1 MQYNVFVK
9 KIFLILG
16 IFVSILAV
24 FLVGSWFA
32 RIQLIP
38 TQSSFIPLVFETP
51 SPTPF
56 YSDITLDSVFDGKLN
71 QPPGSTVI
79 IATGDVIPSRSVNF
93 NTLQRDNF
101 MWPYEKIADF
111 TKNADITLID
121 LETPI
126 FDQCPVTQ
134 EGFKFCGEDGHIE
147 GLKAMEVDVVSV
159 GNNHAGNYGVEGVK
173 KTIDL
178 LNRNGIL
185 VMGMTNQK
193 PVIKE
198 VSETKF
204 AFLGYDDI
212 ANEPGIAHAEE
223 QQIKQDIAAARQ
235 MADVVIVEYH
245 WGVEYRDFP
254 DNRQIELG
262 HFTIDSG
269 ADVVIGNHPHW
280 IQPPEIYKGK
290 YIMYA
295 HGNTIFDQMWSEE
308 TKKGVI
314 GKYVFV
320 GPKLIDVEYYP
331 IYTQDYGQ
339 PSFLEGEQKEQVL
352 NNLKNASAIL
362 KIAE

>member
-1 MQYNVFVK
+1 MK
-9 KIFLILG
+9 KIFLIAG
-16 IFVSILAV
+16 ILILTLV
-24 FLVGSWFA
+24 IFLMGSWFVWKSVA
-32 RIQLIP
+32 Q
-38 TQSSFIPLVFETP
+38 TNQSSVIPEIFSDP
-51 SPTPF
+51 SPTPT
-56 YSDITLDSVFDGKLN
+56 YPDITLESVFDGTLN

-79 IATGDVIPSRSVNF
+79 IATGDVIPSRAVNY
-93 NTLQRDNF
+93 NTLQRNNF
-101 MWPYEKIADF
+101 MWPYEKIASF
-111 TKNADITLID
+111 VNNADITLID

-147 GLKAMEVDVVSV
+147 GIKAMGVDVASV
-159 GNNHAGNYGVEGVK
+159 GNNHAGNYGVEGVT

-178 LNRNGIL
+178 LQSNNIS

-198 VSETKF
+198 VNGTKF

-212 ANEPGIAHAEE
+212 ASEAGIAHANEE
-223 QQIKQDIAAARQ
+223 QIKKDIALARTL
-235 MADVVIVEYH
+235 ADVVIVEYH
-245 WGVEYRDFP
+245 WGVEYRDLP
-254 DNRQIELG
+254 DDRQIELG

-331 IYTQDYGQ
+331 IYIQDYGQ
-339 PSFLEGEQKEQVL
+339 PSFMEGEQKQKVL
-352 NNLKNASAIL
+352 EDLRKTSEIL
-362 KIAE
+362 SR